1 MNPIPSPPPEAIKAY
16 LEMPLNRPGRTR
28 LFADGYERYGTTL
41 ATIGNCTSPLIF
53 EDEFSEDVSLYGIAG
68 TCFLVCY
75 RNVIFVVTAQH
86 CLIPQN
92 GNDVRIALNPKTKSF
107 LPLKQLHRAVS
118 NPPGQDRADLAV
130 FEAAP
135 ELLEPEEQAALQFLA
150 LDPLRSSTLKIKDDA
165 KLVVP
170 GFPKYLNEVD
180 YDRFVLHTQRYLPS
194 GNYRGPTD
202 CLGVHW
208 MEFDALEHI
217 DWPDG
222 MSGSPVLFVE
232 DHHESYFFG
241 LMGVLIKAER
251 YGKNSTFIGAYVL
264 YQILDQIIAVKNNHE

>member
-1 MNPIPSPPPEAIKAY
+1 MNTIPTPPPEAIRAY

-28 LFADGYERYGTTL
+28 LFANGYERYGTTL
-41 ATIGNCTSPLIF
+41 KTIGNCTSPLIF
-53 EDEFSEDVSLYGIAG
+53 EDEFPDGELYGIAG

-75 RNVIFVVTAQH
+75 RNVVFVITAQH
-86 CLIPQN
+86 CLTPQN
-92 GNDVRIALNPKTKSF
+92 GNDVRIALNPETKSF
-107 LPLKQLHRAVS
+107 LPLKQLHRAIS
-118 NPPGQDRADLAV
+118 NPPGQDFADLAV

-135 ELLEPEEQAALQFLA
+135 ELLEYGERAALQFLA
-150 LDPLRSSTLKIKDDA
+150 LDPLRRPTLIIEEDA

-180 YDRFVLHTQRYLPS
+180 YNRFVLHTQRYLPS

-202 CLGVHW
+202 RVGVHA
-208 MEFDALEHI
+208 MEFDELEHI

-232 DHHESYFFG
+232 NHPEAHFFG
-241 LMGVLIKAER
+241 FMGVLIKAER
-251 YGKNSTFIGAYVL
+251 YGKNSEFIGADVL
-264 YQILDQIIAVKNNHE
+264 FTLLDQIVEDKLTQK